1 MTNSDHAPRMREDMT
16 LEYGETVNKL
26 SVSMILVY
34 FDSVVAEPMNLH
46 DL

>member
-1 MTNSDHAPRMREDMT
+1 MT